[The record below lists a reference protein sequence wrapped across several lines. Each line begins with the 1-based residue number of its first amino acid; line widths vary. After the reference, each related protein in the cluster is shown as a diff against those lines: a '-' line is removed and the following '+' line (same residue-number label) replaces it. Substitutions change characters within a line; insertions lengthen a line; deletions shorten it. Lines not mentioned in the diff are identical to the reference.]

1 MCFGRRSGYL
11 NDARESLDCGCN
23 GAGSAWGLPFLRVDS
38 GGRRCFERSGS
49 LACIVKIALT
59 QTSPIARSRNS
70 RRGSGI
76 TESVAHELSHPVVR
90 TCAGRTAIRT
100 IFPYVALR
108 TL

>member
-1 MCFGRRSGYL
+1 M
-11 NDARESLDCGCN
+11 DCGCN
-23 GAGSAWGLPFLRVDS
+23 GAGSAWSLPCFEGNY
-38 GGRRCFERSGS
+38 GGRRCFEHSES

-90 TCAGRTAIRT
+90 TCAGRTAIRS
-100 IFPYVALR
+100 ISPIWHCGQRNGSCPVSCL
-108 TL
+108 